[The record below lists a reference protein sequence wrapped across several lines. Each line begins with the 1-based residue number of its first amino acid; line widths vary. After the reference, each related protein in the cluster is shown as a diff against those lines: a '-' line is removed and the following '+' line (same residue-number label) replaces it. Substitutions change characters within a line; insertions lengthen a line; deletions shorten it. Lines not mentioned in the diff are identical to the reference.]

1 MNSSTSSQSTS
12 SYEAIKLGID
22 AHAKY
27 YWVSRQVDG
36 ATPQP
41 VQKMTYDELLLFVV
55 KQQKLTGKVVTCYE
69 AGAFGFHL
77 HRRLEELGIKN
88 YVVQPQNWDELG
100 KGVKNDRL
108 DAAALC
114 QRLDRYELGNK
125 KAFSTVRIP
134 TVDEERERAM
144 SRQRQQLMR
153 ERQRVAAMGRSLL
166 ATHNIH
172 VTGKWWK
179 GKAWTA
185 IKVQAPAWVIERLE
199 VFIVILGPLEE
210 QEVKLMKAI
219 QEAAKEQ
226 KIPKGVGPLTFEIL
240 RREVGDW
247 KRFNNRRQVSSYT
260 GLCPREHS
268 SGGKRRS
275 GSVSKSGNPRVR
287 AMLVEMVWRMMH
299 WQPEYKPLQKWAP
312 VLYSPTPNAAA
323 KNKAVVAI
331 ARQLAVDL
339 WRVFTGQV
347 EAEKSGLV
355 YLPEAA

>member
-1 MNSSTSSQSTS
+1 
-12 SYEAIKLGID
+12 
-22 AHAKY
+22 
-27 YWVSRQVDG
+27 
-36 ATPQP
+36 
-41 VQKMTYDELLLFVV
+41 
-55 KQQKLTGKVVTCYE
+55 
-69 AGAFGFHL
+69 
-77 HRRLEELGIKN
+77 
-88 YVVQPQNWDELG
+88 VQPQNWDELG

-125 KAFSTVRIP
+125 KAFSTVHIP

-323 KNKAVVAI
+323 KKKAVVAI

-347 EAEKSGLV
+347 EAEKFGLV